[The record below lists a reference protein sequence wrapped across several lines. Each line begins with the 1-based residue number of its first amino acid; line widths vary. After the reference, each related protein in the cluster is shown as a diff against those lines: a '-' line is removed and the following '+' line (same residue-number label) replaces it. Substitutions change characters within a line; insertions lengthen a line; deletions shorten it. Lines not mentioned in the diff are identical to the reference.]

1 METHT
6 LYTKI
11 GLDKNALTK
20 ITFMNKTN
28 IAHQTNIAH
37 LTINTLHDKE
47 QVIFKTLKESRYK
60 ILS

>member
-1 METHT
+1 MET
-6 LYTKI
+6 LYTKTR
-11 GLDKNALTK
+11 LDKNALTK
-20 ITFMNKTN
+20 ITFMNKTKFN